1 MNHLVFRAAISAGL
15 FACAAASAADLT
27 VTINHVAGTTGN
39 VRIALYSK
47 EEGFLKTPFQGREVP
62 AADGSVQVVFKA
74 IPAGDYAV
82 SAFQD
87 LNSNRK
93 LDTNAVGLPIE
104 PYGFSNGA
112 RGSNGPPAFA
122 DARFHLN
129 EPAGAQS
136 LTLK

>member
-1 MNHLVFRAAISAGL
+1 MNRLIFRAAISAGL
-15 FACAAASAADLT
+15 FACAAANSADLT
-27 VTINHVAGTTGN
+27 VTVNHVAGSTGH
-39 VRIALYSK
+39 VRVALYK
-47 EEGFLKTPFQGREVP
+47 QEGFLKTAFQGREVP
-62 AADGSVQVVFKA
+62 AADGSVQVVFKG

-112 RGSNGPPAFA
+112 RGSNGPPAYA
-122 DARFHLN
+122 DARFHLS
-129 EPAGAQS
+129 EPAGALS